1 MPQLTILQDTFFKKS
16 TAQLSKLGNADKF
29 AVKAGQTFEVVY
41 AYPVADHI
49 LVRAKQRIG
58 SVGKLGYF
66 FAPRVRVQ
74 TEEIRGVWITN
85 TDSEILRSPTA
96 LREAL
101 PRLKALGIN
110 TLYPV
115 VWQRGYTLYPS
126 EVARQFM
133 GTAVMPNSPYER
145 RDMLQEL
152 IQLAAPM
159 GFRIIPWFEYGL
171 MVSPDTP
178 IDRQR
183 SPLITLARNG
193 SKFRIRSTTGRPD
206 ANIWMNPCH
215 PDVQKFLVDL
225 IAEVVSQY
233 AIDGIQLD
241 DHFAFPQEL
250 GYDRFTQ
257 DLYRSENRTR
267 TVPLNHTDPAWT
279 RWACS
284 KMTNLLTR
292 IFRAVKA
299 KDWDCMISIS
309 PNPLTFSIQQSMAD
323 WRTWEQI
330 GLVDELVLQ
339 VYRDSLT
346 QFTSEL
352 EKLEVKQVRDR
363 RPVIAGV
370 MTGQSDWVIESSLIR
385 ASIRAARL
393 RNYAGSACFFY
404 ETLFHHK
411 LVPQR
416 VVRNQNELQSLFT

>member
-1 MPQLTILQDTFFKKS
+1 
-16 TAQLSKLGNADKF
+16 
-29 AVKAGQTFEVVY
+29 
-41 AYPVADHI
+41 
-49 LVRAKQRIG
+49 
-58 SVGKLGYF
+58 
-66 FAPRVRVQ
+66 
-74 TEEIRGVWITN
+74 
-85 TDSEILRSPTA
+85 
-96 LREAL
+96 
-101 PRLKALGIN
+101 
-110 TLYPV
+110 
-115 VWQRGYTLYPS
+115 
-126 EVARQFM
+126 
-133 GTAVMPNSPYER
+133 
-145 RDMLQEL
+145 
-152 IQLAAPM
+152 
-159 GFRIIPWFEYGL
+159 
-171 MVSPDTP
+171 
-178 IDRQR
+178 
-183 SPLITLARNG
+183 
-193 SKFRIRSTTGRPD
+193 
-206 ANIWMNPCH
+206 
-215 PDVQKFLVDL
+215 
-225 IAEVVSQY
+225 
-233 AIDGIQLD
+233 
-241 DHFAFPQEL
+241 
-250 GYDRFTQ
+250 
-257 DLYRSENRTR
+257 
-267 TVPLNHTDPAWT
+267 
-279 RWACS
+279 
-284 KMTNLLTR
+284 MTNLLTR